1 MQLSKVKKF
10 LTASAV
16 AGVLLGATTLAG
28 DVYADEVS
36 RQTSNATITFNAPDD
51 SVDVLDPADPTKPL
65 DPQPNKDKGKTGDTG
80 PLTLDY
86 VTNLEFGTHDVS
98 IAAKTYTATNSTQP
112 FTQVTDRRGTSTG
125 WRLTVQA
132 ATFQSNGQ
140 STLPGASLTF
150 ENGTAVSNL
159 TDLTEPTVS
168 DSINVTTGGGAVT
181 VTTANAG
188 EGRGTWVTR
197 WSKDDVKLMIPQGT
211 ATEGTHTSQ
220 LTWTLSN
227 APQ

>member
-1 MQLSKVKKF
+1 MQLSKLKKF

-16 AGVLLGATTLAG
+16 AGVLLGATTLAR
-28 DVYADEVS
+28 DVYAVGS
-36 RQTSNATITFNAPDD
+36 YNSNATITFNEPND
-51 SVDVLDPADPTKPL
+51 SVEILDPADPSQSLTPKPGE
-65 DPQPNKDKGKTGDTG
+65 GKTGDTG

-86 VTNLEFGTHDVS
+86 VTNLDFGTHAVS
-98 IAAKTYTATNSTQP
+98 IAEQTYTATNDPQP

-125 WRLTVQA
+125 WTLTVQA
-132 ATFQSNGQ
+132 ASFRSGGED
-140 STLPGASLTF
+140 TLPGASLTF

-159 TDLTEPTVS
+159 NGLNAPQVNNP
-168 DSINVTTGGGAVT
+168 INVTTGGNAVNVT
-181 VTTANAG
+181 VANVG
-188 EGRGTWVTR
+188 QGRGTWVTR
-197 WSKDDVKLMIPQGT
+197 WSKDDVKLTIPQGT